1 MPNGNVAQ
9 KEIRL
14 RTRFTDA
21 FWEEVAVGDF
31 LCVIPLSEMQIRTQL
46 VQELENAGITPN
58 LEDHPDALCFVIS
71 AANLPEEH
79 QRFTASLTGN
89 QVSGYMDLI

>member
-1 MPNGNVAQ
+1 MDN
-9 KEIRL
+9 
-14 RTRFTDA
+14 
-21 FWEEVAVGDF
+21 
-31 LCVIPLSEMQIRTQL
+31 RTQS

-79 QRFTASLTGN
+79 QRFTTSLTGN
-89 QVSGYMDLI
+89 QMSGHMDLS